1 MSVPFPWSLAVNH
14 QSLAFRARLSH
25 AKNEAPEQEAD
36 LIALT
41 FVETRCFLSSI
52 NRLKGQ
58 VSAASC
64 HALGV
69 VVVVNADNKS
79 QCMKITVH

>member
-1 MSVPFPWSLAVNH
+1 M
-14 QSLAFRARLSH
+14 RY
-25 AKNEAPEQEAD
+25 D

-79 QCMKITVH
+79 QCMKITVHNKLLKGNFIP